1 MSNNIKQLFS
11 ACCFLL
17 IYLREKERHLS
28 TSLCPVFKSRAMW
41 LAQADTLFAHSNCQS
56 RMRGIHH
63 VQVNSFSCS
72 FHSVAGLYYSM
83 CPFSVWH
90 LSVFWAIVKTKLNW
104 SPYKSHDVLM
114 SVSYILQPWITS
126 SSPVWSLAMASKP
139 QPRLGFSDMA
149 GLIIWRYGVVG
160 ERKEKLL

>member
-17 IYLREKERHLS
+17 ISLREKECPLS
-28 TSLCPVFKSRAMW
+28 AGLCPGFKSRAIR

-72 FHSVAGLYYSM
+72 FHSVAGLYYSV

-90 LSVFWAIVKTKLNW
+90 LSVFWAIVKNKLNW

-114 SVSYILQPWITS
+114 SVQYILQPWITS
-126 SSPVWSLAMASKP
+126 SFPVRSHAMAGKA
-139 QPRLGFSDMA
+139 QPRLCRLRLLS
-149 GLIIWRYGVVG
+149 LIWVD
-160 ERKEKLL
+160 